1 MRDLLVVLACL
12 GSAGIFALATALKH
26 RSAGSIPPI
35 EHFTPRA
42 LGAFVLATLRHPLW
56 LAGIG
61 ADVFGLGLQVVALH
75 FGALSLVQP
84 LLVVAVL
91 FSLAVAHR
99 LAGTRMSRS
108 ELGHAVVLVL
118 AVAGFLLVSGALEV
132 REGRPYATSTVVSAV
147 VVVVLVV
154 GCWVA
159 ARLLR
164 RHQGGRWSAALYG
177 AAAGVIYACTAAL
190 IKAATHVATEHG
202 LLALLGSWQ
211 LWVLVVA
218 GSLGLLSAQ
227 LAFQAGPLA
236 ASLPVTASI
245 DPLAS
250 VALALA
256 VFHERLRDHP
266 LDITL
271 SVVALAVMAYTVARL
286 SLERAHLEDVSAAH

>member
-42 LGAFVLATLRHPLW
+42 LGRFTLATLKHPLW

-61 ADVFGLGLQVVALH
+61 ADVFGLALQVLALH
-75 FGALSLVQP
+75 LGALSLVQP
-84 LLVVAVL
+84 LLVVAVV

-108 ELGHAVVLVL
+108 ELGHAFVLVL
-118 AVAGFLLVSGALEV
+118 AVAGFLLFSGALEV
-132 REGRPYATSTVVSAV
+132 HEGRPHATSTVVSAV
-147 VVVVLVV
+147 VVTLFVV
-154 GCWVA
+154 GCWVG
-159 ARLLR
+159 ARLAR
-164 RHQGGRWSAALYG
+164 RHGGGRWSAALYG

-190 IKAATHVATEHG
+190 IKAATHVATTHG
-202 LLALLGSWQ
+202 LLALLTSWE
-211 LWVLVVA
+211 LYVLAAA
-218 GSLGLLSAQ
+218 GALGLLSAQ

-256 VFHERLRDHP
+256 VFHERLRDQP
-266 LDITL
+266 VAIVL
-271 SVVALAVMAYTVARL
+271 SVVALGVMAYTVARL
-286 SLERAHLEDVSAAH
+286 SLERAHLEDAPAAH